1 MGSVIAARR
10 LQNTG
15 LVALR
20 HKGSSLMGDQT
31 HVSCLGGQILYHRAT
46 REVPVCFGLVLLV
59 TSHSLQ
65 GLSPLVRDGTRARGR
80 KARSANHCTARAL
93 PTCGVRDC
101 IVSAPNSYIEILI
114 PSVSERGLFANRV
127 LTDVISEKEVR
138 VEWGWAPNP
147 I

>member
-65 GLSPLVRDGTRARGR
+65 GLSPLVRGGTRARGR
-80 KARSANHCTARAL
+80 KARSANQCTARAL
-93 PTCGVRDC
+93 PTCGVGTAL
-101 IVSAPNSYIEILI
+101 SP
-114 PSVSERGLFANRV
+114 P
-127 LTDVISEKEVR
+127 
-138 VEWGWAPNP
+138 P
-147 I
+147 IHTLKS